1 MISGRLLYILI
12 ETEEQLWIVR
22 VVMLKRGLI
31 IVEVNLRPRPA
42 QSVAQSGLLRTSLVA
57 NVSAEGAG

>member
-22 VVMLKRGLI
+22 AVMLKRGLV

-42 QSVAQSGLLRTSLVA
+42 LSVAQPGLLRTSLVA
-57 NVSAEGAG
+57 NVSVEDAG